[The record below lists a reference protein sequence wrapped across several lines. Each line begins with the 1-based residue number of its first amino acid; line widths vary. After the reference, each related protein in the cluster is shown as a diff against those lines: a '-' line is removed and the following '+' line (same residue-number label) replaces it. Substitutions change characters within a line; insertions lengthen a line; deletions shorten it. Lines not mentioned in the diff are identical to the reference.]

1 MCYCKFW
8 KKSVSFSPKN
18 GFWLNCPV
26 SMPCLVLSCA
36 HYFFLSR
43 SISAAIKTGEVREGH
58 QFISNDWDQCRGK
71 VPCLVKSC
79 TLFVLKINS
88 WQQGGDLGVLPRCW
102 LIFALVQLDITSHQ
116 PSLFPPFVLKGES
129 GPFCTWPCYGEFYLH
144 IFIVCLQVERIIRWT
159 ISSEAKS
166 WIWWLI
172 DAGGCWVW

>member
-1 MCYCKFW
+1 MILF
-8 KKSVSFSPKN
+8 
-18 GFWLNCPV
+18 LPV
-26 SMPCLVLSCA
+26 KINFGCDKDT
-36 HYFFLSR
+36 R
-43 SISAAIKTGEVREGH
+43 REAGH
-58 QFISNDWDQCRGK
+58 QFISNDCNQCRGK

-129 GPFCTWPCYGEFYLH
+129 GPLCTWPCYGEFYLH

-159 ISSEAKS
+159 NSSEAKS
-166 WIWWLI
+166 WIWWHRDWRMLGLI
-172 DAGGCWVW
+172 KVFSCVSVSSKGLFSAAPPLAASLH